1 MSDFVELRRV
11 LAVALKRWWLIVL
24 ITGIFAGLGFVYFQM
39 QPRVFQAT
47 ATLLIGQ
54 IFQSTSPN
62 RADVQTSEALAQ
74 SYADIARRQLVLQK
88 VVESLKLNQD
98 WQKLRKQ
105 VQVDSMTGTQLLQI
119 RVEANSPDLAR
130 IIADEVANQ
139 MMLLRS
145 TNLEGGEGE
154 IGNGQEFIRQQMLDL
169 EERMTSGKDRAK
181 AIDAEIAVLEARIE
195 ALQEGDTAT
204 LKEELAQLQNEKIT
218 LEGLLTDWGRTYVE
232 LLALVGPSIRA
243 NDLSLVESAQASNR
257 PIRPRILL
265 NTILSGCLGLV
276 FALGLVFLLEYFDNT
291 FKLVDDLYRSEEL
304 NILGVVGNIKG
315 TNYSQKLI
323 TSLEIFSPV
332 IESYRRVRS
341 KIRLSFIDRS
351 MKTFLV
357 TSPMQGEGKSLT
369 VANLG
374 ISLAQGGLKTIL
386 LDADLRRPVLHDIF
400 VLNNEPGLTDLLHTR
415 ETKFDHYLQETKVS
429 GLCLL
434 ASGKSLQDPPER
446 FSSGRMNQ
454 ILRGLEK
461 IADVVIIDSP
471 PALVVADAMVLS
483 SQVDGV
489 ILVIQSGRSKW
500 SAIRQTLYDFQ
511 KARANYLGSI
521 INKVPKSITYTVY
534 EKYQHERESPSWVN
548 HLSSAFNE
556 KYKHVLE
563 SSKVFDSIL
572 LAKDNGDFSEV
583 DRESEELPGVDRE
596 SKKEEL
602 PGVESESNKE
612 ELSEV
617 DSGSEKEEQS
627 SKM

>member
-11 LAVALKRWWLIVL
+11 FAVALKRWWLIVL
-24 ITGIFAGLGFVYFQM
+24 ITGIFAGLGFIYFQM

-74 SYADIARRQLVLQK
+74 SYADIARRQLVLEK
-88 VVESLKLNQD
+88 VVESLNLNQD

-105 VQVDSMTGTQLLQI
+105 VHVDSVTGTQLLQI
-119 RVEANSPDLAR
+119 RVEANSPELAR
-130 IIADEVANQ
+130 IIANEVANQ
-139 MMLLRS
+139 MILLRS
-145 TNLEGGEGE
+145 TNLEGEE
-154 IGNGQEFIRQQMLDL
+154 EANGNGGQEFIRQQLLDL
-169 EERMTSGKDRAK
+169 EERMTSGKERAK

-195 ALQEGDTAT
+195 TLQEGDTAT

-232 LLALVGPSIRA
+232 LLALVGPSMRA

-265 NTILSGCLGLV
+265 NSILSGCLGLV
-276 FALGLVFLLEYFDNT
+276 FVLGLVFLWEYFDNT
-291 FKLVDDLYRSEEL
+291 FKLVDDLYQSEEL

-315 TNYSQKLI
+315 TNYSEKLI

-341 KIRLSFIDRS
+341 KIRLTFIDRS

-400 VLNNEPGLTDLLHTR
+400 ILNHEPGLADLLHTR
-415 ETKFDHYLQETKVS
+415 ETKFDNYLQETKVS
-429 GLCLL
+429 GLWLM

-454 ILRGLEK
+454 ILRGLER

-483 SQVDGV
+483 NQVDGV

-521 INKVPKSITYTVY
+521 INKVPKSTTYTVY

-583 DRESEELPGVDRE
+583 DRESE
-596 SKKEEL
+596 KEEL
-602 PGVESESNKE
+602 PEVDSESEKE
-612 ELSEV
+612 ELSEA
-617 DSGSEKEEQS
+617 DSGNEMEEQP

>member
-11 LAVALKRWWLIVL
+11 FAVALKRWWLIVL
-24 ITGIFAGLGFVYFQM
+24 ITGIFAGLGFIYFQM

-74 SYADIARRQLVLQK
+74 SYADIARRQLVLEK
-88 VVESLKLNQD
+88 VVESLNLNQD

-105 VQVDSMTGTQLLQI
+105 VHVDSVTGTQLLQI
-119 RVEANSPDLAR
+119 RVEANSPELAR
-130 IIADEVANQ
+130 IIANEVANQ
-139 MMLLRS
+139 MILLRS
-145 TNLEGGEGE
+145 TNLEGEE
-154 IGNGQEFIRQQMLDL
+154 EANGNGGQEFIRQQLLDL
-169 EERMTSGKDRAK
+169 EERMTSGKERAK

-195 ALQEGDTAT
+195 TLQEGDTAT

-232 LLALVGPSIRA
+232 LLALVGPSMRA

-265 NTILSGCLGLV
+265 NSILSGCLGLV
-276 FALGLVFLLEYFDNT
+276 FALGLVFLWEYFDNT
-291 FKLVDDLYRSEEL
+291 FKLVDDLYQSEEL

-315 TNYSQKLI
+315 TNYSEKLI

-341 KIRLSFIDRS
+341 KIRLTFIDRS

-400 VLNNEPGLTDLLHTR
+400 ILNHEPGLADLLHTR
-415 ETKFDHYLQETKVS
+415 ETKFDNYLQETKVS
-429 GLCLL
+429 GLWLM

-483 SQVDGV
+483 NQVDGV

-521 INKVPKSITYTVY
+521 INKVPKSTTYTVY

-583 DRESEELPGVDRE
+583 DRESE
-596 SKKEEL
+596 KEEL
-602 PGVESESNKE
+602 PEVDSESEKE
-612 ELSEV
+612 ELSEA
-617 DSGSEKEEQS
+617 DSGNEMEEQP
-627 SKM
+627 SKMKS

>member
-11 LAVALKRWWLIVL
+11 FAVALKRWWLIVL
-24 ITGIFAGLGFVYFQM
+24 ITGIFAGLGFIYFQM

-74 SYADIARRQLVLQK
+74 SYADIARRQLVLEK
-88 VVESLKLNQD
+88 VVESLNLNQD

-105 VQVDSMTGTQLLQI
+105 VHVDSVTGTQLLQI
-119 RVEANSPDLAR
+119 RVEANSPELAR
-130 IIADEVANQ
+130 IIANEVANQ
-139 MMLLRS
+139 MILLRS
-145 TNLEGGEGE
+145 TNLEGEE
-154 IGNGQEFIRQQMLDL
+154 EANGNGGQEFIRQQLLDL
-169 EERMTSGKDRAK
+169 EERMTSGKERAK

-195 ALQEGDTAT
+195 TLQEGDTAT

-232 LLALVGPSIRA
+232 LLALVGPSMRA

-265 NTILSGCLGLV
+265 NSILSGCLGLV
-276 FALGLVFLLEYFDNT
+276 FVLGLVFLWEYFDNT
-291 FKLVDDLYRSEEL
+291 FKLVDDLYQSEEL

-315 TNYSQKLI
+315 TNYSEKLI

-341 KIRLSFIDRS
+341 KIRLTFIDRS

-400 VLNNEPGLTDLLHTR
+400 ILNHEPGLADLLHTR
-415 ETKFDHYLQETKVS
+415 ETKFDNYLQETKVS
-429 GLCLL
+429 GLWLM

-454 ILRGLEK
+454 ILRGLER

-483 SQVDGV
+483 NQVDGV

-521 INKVPKSITYTVY
+521 INKVPKSTTYTVY

-583 DRESEELPGVDRE
+583 DRESE
-596 SKKEEL
+596 KEEL
-602 PGVESESNKE
+602 PEVDSESEKE
-612 ELSEV
+612 ELSEA
-617 DSGSEKEEQS
+617 DSGNEMEEQP
-627 SKM
+627 SKMKS